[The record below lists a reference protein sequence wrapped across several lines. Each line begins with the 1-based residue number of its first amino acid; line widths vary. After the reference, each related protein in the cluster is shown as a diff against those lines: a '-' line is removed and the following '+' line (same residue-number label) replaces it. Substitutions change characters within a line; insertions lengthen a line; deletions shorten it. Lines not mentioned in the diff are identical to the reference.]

1 MQRKDTSL
9 TRKVLSNQVKDI
21 IVDSILNGEFSPGH
35 RVVESTLAR
44 RLGVSQAPVR
54 EAVRDLV
61 LMGFLKT
68 EPYKG
73 ATVRS
78 FSHAELNEVY
88 LVRAS
93 IESLAAR
100 LAAPRL
106 TEEYAKYLKGI
117 LKKMVAAS
125 KKKDLRRTAQLDND
139 FHETIVKIS
148 GNKMLYQVWKTL
160 QFGYWTIVTTHVS
173 EYDLEYLAVRH
184 GKLLDAL
191 LTRDSEKAKRAM
203 RLHIEELGKPIDDI
217 GEREV

>member
-139 FHETIVKIS
+139 FHETIVKIRY
-148 GNKMLYQVWKTL
+148 G
-160 QFGYWTIVTTHVS
+160 
-173 EYDLEYLAVRH
+173 RH
-184 GKLLDAL
+184 CSL
-191 LTRDSEKAKRAM
+191 
-203 RLHIEELGKPIDDI
+203 DI
-217 GEREV
+217 GPSLQLTYLNMTWNT